1 MKISLKKCKL
11 WDQRDEFN
19 VTVCTCTETIS
30 ELTGNIYLKLTKFQ
44 NKIALKDNN
53 A

>member
-1 MKISLKKCKL
+1 MQTMRPERWVQL
-11 WDQRDEFN
+11 
-19 VTVCTCTETIS
+19 TVYTCTETIS